1 MRLGVLSRVLAL
13 SMTQSGRPRQAP
25 QLTLVGPRSPT
36 DEALVRAHLG
46 GDRTAFGALVQRHQ
60 RLVLAL
66 VRRYARTPE
75 ESADLVQASFLRAFA
90 AAGRVFPRMRL
101 SEEGAFRAWLLRVA
115 VNVGKNHARDGRRWR
130 LEPVEPLELPAP
142 EGAGVTEKLEADQR
156 RRLVRS
162 ALDALTRRQREVF
175 ALRVDGELPFAEV
188 ARALGITE
196 NNAKVHFHL
205 AAKRLREMVT
215 GSETP

>member
-1 MRLGVLSRVLAL
+1 
-13 SMTQSGRPRQAP
+13 
-25 QLTLVGPRSPT
+25 
-36 DEALVRAHLG
+36 
-46 GDRTAFGALVQRHQ
+46 VQRHQ

-66 VRRYARTPE
+66 VRRYARSPE
-75 ESADLVQASFLRAFA
+75 ESADLVQQSFLRAFA

-130 LEPVEPLELPAP
+130 LEPVEPLELPAA
-142 EGAGVTEKLEADQR
+142 EGPGVTERLEAEQR
-156 RRLVRS
+156 RRMVRA

-175 ALRVDGELPFAEV
+175 ALRVDGEMPFAEV

-196 NNAKVHFHL
+196 NNAKVHFHH
-205 AAKRLREMVT
+205 AVRRLRERLGAEVE
-215 GSETP
+215 G

>member
-1 MRLGVLSRVLAL
+1 
-13 SMTQSGRPRQAP
+13 MTQSGRSRQAP
-25 QLTLVGPRSPT
+25 RLTLVGRSTPS
-36 DEALVRAHLG
+36 DEFLVRAHLD
-46 GDRTAFGALVQRHQ
+46 GDAQAFGALVQRHQ

-75 ESADLVQASFLRAFA
+75 EAADLVQQSFLRAFA

-130 LEPVEPLELPAP
+130 LEPVDRLDLPAL
-142 EGAGVTEKLEADQR
+142 ESVGVTERLEVEQR
-156 RRLVRS
+156 RRMVRG
-162 ALDALTRRQREVF
+162 ALDGLTRRQREVF

-188 ARALGITE
+188 ARTLGITE
-196 NNAKVHFHL
+196 NNAKVHFHH
-205 AAKRLREMVT
+205 AVRRLRERLGGEGV
-215 GSETP
+215 G

>member
-1 MRLGVLSRVLAL
+1 VLAL

-25 QLTLVGPRSPT
+25 QLTLVGPNTPT
-36 DEALVRAHLG
+36 DEGLVRSHLD
-46 GDRTAFGALVQRHQ
+46 GDRAAFGVLVQRHR

-75 ESADLVQASFLRAFA
+75 ESADLVQQAFLRAFA

-130 LEPVEPLELPAP
+130 LEPVESMDLPAQESVP
-142 EGAGVTEKLEADQR
+142 VTERLEAEQR

-162 ALDALTRRQREVF
+162 ALDSLTRRQREVF

-188 ARALGITE
+188 ARVLGITE
-196 NNAKVHFHL
+196 NNAKVHFHH
-205 AAKRLREMVT
+205 AVRRLRERL
-215 GSETP
+215 GGEGEE

>member
-1 MRLGVLSRVLAL
+1 MRLRVLTRVLAL

-75 ESADLVQASFLRAFA
+75 ESADLVQQSFLRAFA
-90 AAGRVFPRMRL
+90 AASRVFPRMRL

-115 VNVGKNHARDGRRWR
+115 VNVAKNHARDSRRWR
-130 LEPVEPLELPAP
+130 LEPVESVEGRAGDAAGPMDRLEG
-142 EGAGVTEKLEADQR
+142 EQR
-156 RRLVRS
+156 RALVLAALVR
-162 ALDALTRRQREVF
+162 LTNRQRQVLT
-175 ALRVDGELPFAEV
+175 LRIDGDLPFAEV
-188 ARALGITE
+188 ANILGITE
-196 NNAKVHFHL
+196 NNAKVHFHH
-205 AAKRLREMVT
+205 AVRRLREWLGGGV
-215 GSETP
+215 P

>member
-1 MRLGVLSRVLAL
+1 
-13 SMTQSGRPRQAP
+13 MTQSGRFRQAP
-25 QLTLVGPRSPT
+25 RLTLVGRSTPS
-36 DEALVRAHLG
+36 DEVLVQAHLD
-46 GDRTAFGALVQRHQ
+46 GDGAAFGALVQRHQ

-75 ESADLVQASFLRAFA
+75 EAGDLVQQSFLRAFA

-130 LEPVEPLELPAP
+130 LEPVDRLDLPSVESVGITERLEN
-142 EGAGVTEKLEADQR
+142 EQR
-156 RRLVRS
+156 RRLVRA
-162 ALDALTRRQREVF
+162 ALDGLTRRQREVF

-188 ARALGITE
+188 ARTLGITE
-196 NNAKVHFHL
+196 NNAKVHFHH
-205 AAKRLREMVT
+205 AVRRLRERLGGEGV
-215 GSETP
+215 G